1 MSIGMNAA
9 QTVRHLVSK
18 IQIKCVTWPVS
29 RSVSVIKVLSG
40 EKMVTVFRKN
50 HVQNAVV
57 KIKFLII
64 AEVTVKLRVKLLMK
78 ILSVQCNALQSV
90 SVKLVLFEM
99 TKAGSVSPLIN
110 VQIFKNVVKMK
121 NLSSAQWNVVHRLE

>member
-9 QTVRHLVSK
+9 QTVRPLVSK
-18 IQIKCVTWPVS
+18 ILIKCVTWPVF

-90 SVKLVLFEM
+90 SVKLDLFEM

-121 NLSSAQWNVVHRLE
+121 NLSSAQWNVVHR

>member
-18 IQIKCVTWPVS
+18 IRIKCVTWPAS
-29 RSVSVIKVLSG
+29 RSVSAIKVLSE

-50 HVQNAVV
+50 PVQKAVV

-64 AEVTVKLRVKLLMK
+64 AEATVKLPAKLLMK
-78 ILSVQCNALQSV
+78 ILSVQCNVFKSV
-90 SVKLVLFEM
+90 SVKLDSFGM
-99 TKAGSVSPLIN
+99 TKAGSVYPLRN
-110 VQIFKNVVKMK
+110 VQIFKNVVKTK
-121 NLSSAQWNVVHRLE
+121 NSSSAQWNVVHR